1 MTQSAAPSPGRVS
14 VVEMR
19 AFDGETTTT
28 WARFV
33 LLGDGTIRIVGKSD
47 NDIRVADEMTAR
59 GIPGA
64 RGAIVT
70 RDRGIEFL
78 RLLAENFRGSA
89 EFATPVFE
97 MDAEAALVM

>member
-1 MTQSAAPSPGRVS
+1 MTQPAAPSPGRVS

-33 LLGDGTIRIVGKSD
+33 LLGDGTIRIVGRTD

-59 GIPGA
+59 GVPGA
-64 RGAIVT
+64 RGAVVT
-70 RDRGIEFL
+70 RDRGLEFL
-78 RLLAENFRGSA
+78 RLLAENFRGSV
-89 EFATPVFE
+89 ELATPVFE
-97 MDAEAALVM
+97 MDADAALVL